1 MTRPVLVEAET
12 PFLHIQNMIH
22 PCLMK
27 EDFVPNDID
36 MGIEQPNIWLLTGP
50 NMGGKSTLL
59 RQVCINVII
68 AQIGCFVPSSNYK
81 GTVVDRI
88 FTRIGAS
95 DNIFENQST
104 FMVESRETSDIL
116 NNFTKNSLIILDE
129 LGRGTSTFD
138 GYAIAFSVLTY
149 LSKNP
154 CRAFFSTHYHA
165 LTEDFQNNDNISLR
179 YMDALVNEER
189 GEVVFLYKVLKGAC
203 PKSHG
208 MKVALMAGIPPQ
220 LVDYATTK
228 SNEMESS
235 SSLEEYKNRQKLKS
249 FKEKL
254 TKLIVVL
261 NQNNKENLLQ
271 LWKKLK

>member
-1 MTRPVLVEAET
+1 
-12 PFLHIQNMIH
+12 
-22 PCLMK
+22 
-27 EDFVPNDID
+27 
-36 MGIEQPNIWLLTGP
+36 
-50 NMGGKSTLL
+50 
-59 RQVCINVII
+59 
-68 AQIGCFVPSSNYK
+68 
-81 GTVVDRI
+81 
-88 FTRIGAS
+88 
-95 DNIFENQST
+95 
-104 FMVESRETSDIL
+104 
-116 NNFTKNSLIILDE
+116 
-129 LGRGTSTFD
+129 
-138 GYAIAFSVLTY
+138 
-149 LSKNP
+149 
-154 CRAFFSTHYHA
+154 
-165 LTEDFQNNDNISLR
+165 
-179 YMDALVNEER
+179 MDALVNEER